1 MATDCRKFDIPIT
14 GIAVTTCSGF
24 TVVRRS
30 GSAGMDF
37 PPSCR
42 ITPGLIRLTKLARLH
57 KMSSTQS
64 SSRCDSSIAYVE

>member
-42 ITPGLIRLTKLARLH
+42 TTTSLSRIPKLAKLPRLP
-57 KMSSTQS
+57 STQCGS
-64 SSRCDSSIAYVE
+64 KGVV

>member
-1 MATDCRKFDIPIT
+1 MITDRRKFDIPIT
-14 GIAVTTCSGF
+14 GIAVTTYSGF

-42 ITPGLIRLTKLARLH
+42 TPTSLGRIPKLAKLPRLP
-57 KMSSTQS
+57 STQCRS
-64 SSRCDSSIAYVE
+64 KGVV

>member
-37 PPSCR
+37 PPSYR
-42 ITPGLIRLTKLARLH
+42 NTTSLIRLPKLAKLPRLP
-57 KMSSTQS
+57 STQCRS
-64 SSRCDSSIAYVE
+64 KGVV

>member
-14 GIAVTTCSGF
+14 GIAVTTYSGF

-42 ITPGLIRLTKLARLH
+42 TPTSLGRIPKLAKLPRLQ
-57 KMSSTQS
+57 STQCRS
-64 SSRCDSSIAYVE
+64 KRVA